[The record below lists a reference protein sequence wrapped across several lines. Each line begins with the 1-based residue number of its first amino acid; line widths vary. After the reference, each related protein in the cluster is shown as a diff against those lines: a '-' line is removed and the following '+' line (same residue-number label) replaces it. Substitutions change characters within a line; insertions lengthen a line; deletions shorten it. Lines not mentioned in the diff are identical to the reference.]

1 MSASIRTRAET
12 LGLRLKARHETVA
25 TAESCTGGL
34 IAGALTDIAGSSD
47 WFGWGVVS
55 YANAAKTGMLKVSP
69 ASLAAHG
76 AVSEV
81 VAAEMARGVQKL
93 SGADWSVAVSGVAG
107 PGGGTPDKPV
117 GLVCFAIA
125 MPFGRV
131 DTFVRHFTGDRRAVR
146 TQTVEVALDALLERV
161 NATRAGQEG

>member
-12 LGLRLKARHETVA
+12 LGQRLKARHETVA

-93 SGADWSVAVSGVAG
+93 SGTGHAG
-107 PGGGTPDKPV
+107 QAGRPG
-117 GLVCFAIA
+117 LF
-125 MPFGRV
+125 
-131 DTFVRHFTGDRRAVR
+131 RHCHAVR
-146 TQTVEVALDALLERV
+146 PGRYLRPSF
-161 NATRAGQEG
+161 RR